1 MRLRLLAGLVLLAS
15 LSFGGIHTFP
25 PSGTSGLFGS
35 GGPRPDEFLSG
46 TVQGEI
52 NDGLGSPYPL
62 AEYIICPAGLTGT
75 ANGAG
80 LYSKAGVPVGA
91 VTVKAVDA
99 AHTVFG
105 SASGVVTD
113 GGTVGIDV
121 ALNTPYSPLQCG
133 SSLLDGLQAYY
144 DYDGS
149 SVSFSADDPNYYG
162 YDSDAAYDLSKQGS
176 GPSSNSTAKLG
187 RSIQAAN
194 ASGNSF
200 FYTTNDFRQAGSFSV
215 SFWSRCQS
223 SCSAG
228 QADFLFLQLGTAVAS
243 PTDFRVFQGFES
255 SSLTFTYYD
264 SVAGSAVVSGTL
276 TTTFKHFVFTYDS
289 ATKQG
294 VLWQDGVAGGAG
306 AALTN
311 GLKQSSTE
319 LRNLHASGNDNQS
332 WPRMDELGIWQK
344 KLSNPE
350 VACLFAGGA
359 AVSYPFTGVC
369 Q

>member
-1 MRLRLLAGLVLLAS
+1 MRLRLLAGLLLLAS
-15 LSFGGIHTFP
+15 LSFAGIHTFP
-25 PSGTSGLFGS
+25 PSGTTGLLGS

-46 TVQGEI
+46 TVEGEI
-52 NDGLGSPYPL
+52 SDGINPVAS
-62 AEYIICPAGLTGT
+62 AEYIICPAELTGT

-80 LYSKAGVPVGA
+80 LYSKSGVPVGG
-91 VTVKAVDA
+91 VVVKAVNPGHTTFGTA
-99 AHTVFG
+99 AGT
-105 SASGVVTD
+105 VTD
-113 GGTVGIDV
+113 GGTIVV
-121 ALNTPYSPLQCG
+121 NVVLNMPYSPLQCG

-144 DYDGS
+144 DYDGP
-149 SVSFSADDPNYYG
+149 VETFSADDPNYYG
-162 YDSDAAYDLSKQGS
+162 YDSDAAYDFSKQGS
-176 GPSSNSTAKLG
+176 GPSGNSTAKLG
-187 RSIQAAN
+187 RSIQAATS
-194 ASGNSF
+194 SGNSF

-215 SFWSRCQS
+215 SFWSRCQTL
-223 SCSAG
+223 CSAG
-228 QADFLFLQLGTAVAS
+228 QADFLFLQLGTGVAS

-255 SSLTFTYYD
+255 ASLSFTYYD
-264 SVAGSAVVSGTL
+264 SVAGSAAVSGTL

-289 ATKQG
+289 ATKRG

-311 GLKQSSTE
+311 GLAQSSTE

-344 KLSNPE
+344 KLSNDE

-369 Q
+369 E